1 MHVCVVCA
9 FLLVTGIVHAQGQKL
24 AKLTLAGPSAAVSNA
39 LIHMVDSGALADLAE
54 VVEFVPWRDPDQ
66 LRVMALDGR
75 ADVLAMPT
83 NVAAN
88 LYNRGAKL
96 QLINV
101 STWGVLWLVSRDPA
115 LKSLAD
121 LRGKELAMPFRGDMP
136 DIVLQLLAE
145 GQGMDVRKDLNLRYV
160 ASPVDAMQLLVMRR
174 VDHALLAEPAA
185 SMALRKTGSFPLSVI
200 APELHRS
207 VDLQKEWGRVFARAA
222 RIPQAG
228 IAVMGAL
235 RERPELVARIEALVE
250 LLERLGLKVA
260 PLSIGLQGA
269 VDLADHGK
277 AAVQLAAQHRKFRLD
292 VGSGLQELSSAGDL
306 GQGTARL
313 AGEQREE
320 QGDDRCGDDNG
331 QPDDLLQHA
340 APGVGDRVGG
350 GRPGH
355 RGRRPGRL
363 VDDTSGCGGCRRV
376 DDHDLSRTL
385 GKHGVGLVRR
395 DRLAERRRR
404 HEHRRLGLK
413 ADAVGEARDA

>member
-1 MHVCVVCA
+1 MHLCVLCA
-9 FLLVTGIVHAQGQKL
+9 FLLVTGIVHAQAQKL
-24 AKLTLAGPSAAVSNA
+24 PKLTLAGPSAAVSNA
-39 LIHMVDSGALADLAE
+39 LIHMVDSGALNDIAD

-145 GQGMDVRKDLNLRYV
+145 QQGLDVKKDLQLRYV

-185 SMALRKTGSFPLSVI
+185 SMALRKTGSFPLSMI

-207 VDLQKEWGRVFARAA
+207 VDLQQEWGRVFARAA

-235 RERPELVARIEALVE
+235 RERPELVARI
-250 LLERLGLKVA
+250 
-260 PLSIGLQGA
+260 
-269 VDLADHGK
+269 
-277 AAVQLAAQHRKFRLD
+277 
-292 VGSGLQELSSAGDL
+292 
-306 GQGTARL
+306 
-313 AGEQREE
+313 
-320 QGDDRCGDDNG
+320 
-331 QPDDLLQHA
+331 
-340 APGVGDRVGG
+340 
-350 GRPGH
+350 
-355 RGRRPGRL
+355 
-363 VDDTSGCGGCRRV
+363 
-376 DDHDLSRTL
+376 
-385 GKHGVGLVRR
+385 
-395 DRLAERRRR
+395 
-404 HEHRRLGLK
+404 
-413 ADAVGEARDA
+413 

>member
-1 MHVCVVCA
+1 MGHQRRRPSALPAWTRGLLHLCVLCA
-9 FLLVTGIVHAQGQKL
+9 FLLVTGIAQAQKL
-24 AKLTLAGPSAAVSNA
+24 PKLTLAGPSAAVSNA
-39 LIHMVDSGALADLAE
+39 LIRMVDSGALADLAE

-66 LRVMALDGR
+66 LRMMALDGR

-136 DIVLQLLAE
+136 DIVLQLLAAQ
-145 GQGMDVRKDLNLRYV
+145 QGIDVKKDLQLRYV

-207 VDLQKEWGRVFARAA
+207 VDLQREWGRVFAREA

-235 RERPELVARIEALVE
+235 RGRPALVARIEAE
-250 LLERLGLKVA
+250 YARALGWCKDNA
-260 PLSIGLQGA
+260 EA
-269 VDLADHGK
+269 CGK
-277 AAVQLAAQHRKFRLD
+277 AVAARIDMLSAQAVTDSIAVSQ
-292 VGSGLQELSSAGDL
+292 
-306 GQGTARL
+306 
-313 AGEQREE
+313 
-320 QGDDRCGDDNG
+320 
-331 QPDDLLQHA
+331 
-340 APGVGDRVGG
+340 
-350 GRPGH
+350 
-355 RGRRPGRL
+355 
-363 VDDTSGCGGCRRV
+363 
-376 DDHDLSRTL
+376 
-385 GKHGVGLVRR
+385 
-395 DRLAERRRR
+395 
-404 HEHRRLGLK
+404 LK
-413 ADAVGEARDA
+413 AVSARDARTELEFLFAHLVASTPALVGGKLPDDAFYGGARAR

>member
-1 MHVCVVCA
+1 MHDRRPSVHLEDFRAGRQRGLLFVDRSATRAVGAGRSKVGAGAATSARPRRGFALPAWTRAVMHVCVVCA
-9 FLLVTGIVHAQGQKL
+9 FLLVTGIVHAQAQKL
-24 AKLTLAGPSAAVSNA
+24 PKLTLAGPSAAVSNA
-39 LIHMVDSGALADLAE
+39 LIHMVDSGALNDVAE
-54 VVEFVPWRDPDQ
+54 VVEFLPWRDPDQ

-88 LYNRGAKL
+88 LYNRGARL

-145 GQGMDVRKDLNLRYV
+145 QQGMDVRKDLQLRYV

-207 VDLQKEWGRVFARAA
+207 VDLQQEWGRVFARAA

-235 RERPELVARIEALVE
+235 RERPELVARIEAE
-250 LLERLGLKVA
+250 YAR
-260 PLSIGLQGA
+260 S
-269 VDLADHGK
+269 LAWCKDNAEVCGK
-277 AAVQLAAQHRKFRLD
+277 AVAARI
-292 VGSGLQELSSAGDL
+292 
-306 GQGTARL
+306 
-313 AGEQREE
+313 
-320 QGDDRCGDDNG
+320 
-331 QPDDLLQHA
+331 DLLSPEAVTDSIAVSQLEA
-340 APGVGDRVGG
+340 VSVADARAELEFMFGKLVAKNPALVGG
-350 GRPGH
+350 KLPDEGFYAGATKR
-355 RGRRPGRL
+355 
-363 VDDTSGCGGCRRV
+363 
-376 DDHDLSRTL
+376 
-385 GKHGVGLVRR
+385 
-395 DRLAERRRR
+395 
-404 HEHRRLGLK
+404 
-413 ADAVGEARDA
+413 

>member
-1 MHVCVVCA
+1 MGQDRRRPTAPPAWMRAVMHVCVVCA

-235 RERPELVARIEALVE
+235 RERPELVARIEAEYARALAWC
-250 LLERLGLKVA
+250 KVNA
-260 PLSIGLQGA
+260 A
-269 VDLADHGK
+269 ACGK
-277 AAVQLAAQHRKFRLD
+277 AVAARIDVLSAEAVADSIAVSQLEVVPSRDARAELEHLFAKLVARNPAL
-292 VGSGLQELSSAGDL
+292 VGGKL
-306 GQGTARL
+306 
-313 AGEQREE
+313 
-320 QGDDRCGDDNG
+320 
-331 QPDDLLQHA
+331 PDDGFYGGA
-340 APGVGDRVGG
+340 KAP
-350 GRPGH
+350 
-355 RGRRPGRL
+355 
-363 VDDTSGCGGCRRV
+363 
-376 DDHDLSRTL
+376 
-385 GKHGVGLVRR
+385 
-395 DRLAERRRR
+395 
-404 HEHRRLGLK
+404 
-413 ADAVGEARDA
+413 